1 MRTLSHS
8 LLATLPVG
16 LLACA
21 GPESNIDRTVLR
33 GVVEIGP
40 SFAAEAASDTNAA
53 PETAEDLGLLGY
65 RVMRAEGTIA
75 TVDAA
80 ATPDADESDVDAWSF
95 VPLRS
100 GTVSLDLFYGDVTVD
115 SGEPEKRRFGVQIWV
130 FDDATSS
137 STPTLLLEGDSTGAY
152 GWWSVPLEVEADRRY
167 AVVVTPLQAFAAD
180 LYQLRVS
187 GFNPA
192 EGGVL
197 VGAYAADDPA
207 ARGLPLGGTDVPEF
221 TFFAGTDTWR
231 GAYEMRVIQAVTTV
245 ERPASGKDLGADT
258 AAPEDTGAPLDS
270 GSAGGGGGGAAAETT
285 TETTINP
292 NVASVLLFAG
302 TFASLDAP
310 LSTGTLYNATALR
323 VDTRTEDVEA
333 PLLTIDTMVPLLSGF
348 VAAEVEPNNIAFN
361 PDDTVDPAS
370 LSGASPLGSLSGIG
384 VRDLVRGEIL
394 FGDGATTAND
404 DDLFSFTVDEPM
416 AVSVQVSWEDATADL
431 DYYILGPLD
440 GNPAEFLALADDQ
453 YANPEVGTTD
463 FVLEP
468 GQTFYLWVNGYD
480 GPAGVTAAYKVSL
493 EGVAP

>member
-1 MRTLSHS
+1 MRTPIRSLSS
-8 LLATLPVG
+8 LLA
-16 LLACA
+16 LAACG
-21 GPESNIDRTVLR
+21 GPESGIDRTVLR

-40 SFAAEAASDTNAA
+40 SFAAEAASDTNGP
-53 PETAEDLGLLGY
+53 PESAEDLGLLGY

-75 TVDAA
+75 AVDAA
-80 ATPDADESDVDAWSF
+80 ATPDVDESDVDAWSF

-100 GTVSLDLFYGDVTVD
+100 GPITLDLFYGDVTAD
-115 SGEPEKRRFGVQIWV
+115 SGEPEQRRFGVQVWV

-167 AVVVTPLQAFAAD
+167 AVVITPVQAFAAD
-180 LYQLRVS
+180 LYQLRMS
-187 GFNPA
+187 GFNPSDA
-192 EGGVL
+192 GVL

-207 ARGLPLGGTDVPEF
+207 ARGLPLGGTDVPTFEF
-221 TFFAGTDTWR
+221 FSGTDTWR

-245 ERPASGKDLGADT
+245 EKPAAGKDIGADT
-258 AAPEDTGAPLDS
+258 GTPGDTGAPLDS
-270 GSAGGGGGGAAAETT
+270 GTGGGGGDGAAPETT
-285 TETTINP
+285 TETTIDAD
-292 NVASVLLFAG
+292 VASVLLFAG

-323 VDTRTEDVEA
+323 VNTRSEDVEA
-333 PLLTIDTMVPLLSGF
+333 PLLVVDTMVPLLSGF
-348 VAAEVEPNNIAFN
+348 VASETEPNNIVFA
-361 PDDTVDPAS
+361 PDDSVDPAS

-384 VRDLVRGEIL
+384 IRDLVRGDIL
-394 FGDGATTAND
+394 FGDGDTIPND

-416 AVSVQVSWEDATADL
+416 AVSVQVSWDDPSADL

-440 GNPAEFLALADDQ
+440 GLPAEFLALADDQ

-480 GPAGVTAAYKVSL
+480 GPAGVTAPYKVSL